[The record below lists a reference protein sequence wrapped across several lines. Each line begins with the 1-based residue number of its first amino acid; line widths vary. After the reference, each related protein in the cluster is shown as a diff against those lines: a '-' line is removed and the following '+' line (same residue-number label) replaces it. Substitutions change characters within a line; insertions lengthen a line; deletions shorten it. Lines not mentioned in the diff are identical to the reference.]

1 MLHFVKGKMNPLT
14 GRNVKLNR
22 LHKLFAKLKEGVP
35 ALVKPFLGNSM
46 DDWCNSQFV
55 LSLLILWSHLGL
67 QSTVKPPTCPLVDR
81 LTELPWPSVFTLTL
95 HEGCIHKQ
103 HLCVCF
109 IDKHQPPRD
118 MLYWTYLACLVL
130 SLSSLPHSQSLPGS
144 TAKWSA
150 SSLCSESVRGITA
163 GRDEIIRR
171 LVWSS
176 FNIGR
181 YIAHHLFPHKAIMV

>member
-1 MLHFVKGKMNPLT
+1 MEEPLYLSALFMLHFVKGKMNPLT

-109 IDKHQPPRD
+109 IDKHQPPPWYAILDLLGLLGIIVVVPPPLPIPARVHSKVE
-118 MLYWTYLACLVL
+118 CQQLVL
-130 SLSSLPHSQSLPGS
+130 WVSQRDNSWKRWDYQKVSL
-144 TAKWSA
+144 
-150 SSLCSESVRGITA
+150 V
-163 GRDEIIRR
+163 
-171 LVWSS
+171 
-176 FNIGR
+176 
-181 YIAHHLFPHKAIMV
+181 